1 MSLGRPP
8 IKDRVSTGYSIR
20 FPNAEFIPKLDEIA
34 RSQSTSRRKYIISV
48 LEKAID
54 DYEKEGQTELVDF
67 SEGAEAT
74 DNLVF
79 MRVTQELKQK
89 HPEELPKKL
98 VYQKFR
104 DEGFIHPKLLTFTK
118 KAVEYL
124 EKQGVKVWR

>member
-67 SEGAEAT
+67 SEGAEQT
-74 DNLVF
+74 DNLEL
-79 MRVTQELKQK
+79 MRLTHLLANQK
-89 HPEELPKKL
+89 SVKK
-98 VYQKFR
+98 KTIIRMFR
-104 DEGFIHPKLLTFTK
+104 EAGFKAPKLMTLTN
-118 KAVEYL
+118 KAVAYLL
-124 EKQGVKVWR
+124 EKGVKVWA